1 MILYDLT
8 DEHQRE
14 KLKDANVIV
23 IKGKDYS
30 KEETKEVYNNIM
42 SHIFSM
48 SKKNIPQ
55 EMEEFRDVIQLVV

>member
-23 IKGKDYS
+23 IKGKDY
-30 KEETKEVYNNIM
+30 
-42 SHIFSM
+42 
-48 SKKNIPQ
+48 
-55 EMEEFRDVIQLVV
+55 L